1 MNWRDSNKTCQ
12 ILTAAEKGGYG
23 VLAAI
28 VYNVEH
34 ITAMVQAAEQRHSPL
49 IIQLFPSS
57 LKQTPSLVF
66 AAAAAA
72 KSASVPISVHLD
84 HAQDYEQ
91 IKHVAENLPF
101 DSIMVDMSH
110 YEKEENLA
118 KTKVLREYCHARG
131 ISVEAET
138 GRIEGGED
146 GIMDTGDLAGIL
158 TNPED
163 VEEFIASGVD
173 FLAPSVGN
181 VHGDYGPKGPELDME
196 RLRGIFRSMNG
207 RVRMVLH
214 GTNDFPPTLTQACIK
229 AGVTKVNVNK
239 LVLDPWHDNLR
250 ANATRPLTELMD
262 MGIEVLTAE
271 MERWM
276 DIIGSSGKAQ

>member
-1 MNWRDSNKTCQ
+1 MSWRNSNQTHQ
-12 ILTAAEKGGYG
+12 ILTAAKKGTYG

-34 ITAMVQAAEQRHSPL
+34 ITAFVQAAEQRRSPL

-72 KSASVPISVHLD
+72 KSASVPISIHLD
-84 HAQDYEQ
+84 HAQDYDQ
-91 IKHVAENLPF
+91 IKYVADNLPF

-110 YEKEENLA
+110 YEKKENLE
-118 KTKVLREYCHARG
+118 KTRVLREYCHTRR

-146 GIMDTGDLAGIL
+146 GIMDTGDLGGIL
-158 TNPED
+158 TNSED
-163 VEEFIASGVD
+163 VEEFIEAGID

-181 VHGDYGPKGPELDME
+181 LHGDYGSRGPQLDME
-196 RLRGIFRSMNG
+196 RLERIFSTMNG
-207 RVRMVLH
+207 RVRLVLH
-214 GTNDFPPTLTQACIK
+214 GTNDFSPELTQECIR
-229 AGVTKVNVNK
+229 AGVTKINVNK
-239 LVLDPWHDNLR
+239 LVLDPWLDNLR
-250 ANATRPLTELMD
+250 ANATRPFTELMSQ
-262 MGIEVLTAE
+262 GILLLAEE

-276 DIIGSSGKAQ
+276 DIVGSSGKA

>member
-1 MNWRDSNKTCQ
+1 M
-12 ILTAAEKGGYG
+12 
-23 VLAAI
+23 
-28 VYNVEH
+28 
-34 ITAMVQAAEQRHSPL
+34 QAAEQKKSPL

-72 KSASVPISVHLD
+72 KTASVPISVHLD

-91 IKHVAENLPF
+91 IKYVADNLPF

-118 KTKVLREYCHARG
+118 KTRVLRDYCHARG
-131 ISVEAET
+131 ITVEAET

-146 GIMDTGDLAGIL
+146 GIMDTGDLEGMLQNGASHVEWILVFITVAGIL

-163 VEEFIASGVD
+163 VEEFISAGVD

-181 VHGDYGPKGPELDME
+181 LHGDYGAKGPHLDMD
-196 RLRGIFRSMNG
+196 R
-207 RVRMVLH
+207 
-214 GTNDFPPTLTQACIK
+214 
-229 AGVTKVNVNK
+229 
-239 LVLDPWHDNLR
+239 
-250 ANATRPLTELMD
+250 
-262 MGIEVLTAE
+262 
-271 MERWM
+271 
-276 DIIGSSGKAQ
+276 

>member
-1 MNWRDSNKTCQ
+1 MSWQQLCTTRPHHHTVDKQ
-12 ILTAAEKGGYG
+12 INPNRR
-23 VLAAI
+23 
-28 VYNVEH
+28 YNVEH
-34 ITAMVQAAEQRHSPL
+34 ITAFVQAAEQKKSPL

-72 KSASVPISVHLD
+72 KTASVPISVHLD

-91 IKHVAENLPF
+91 IEYVADNLPF

-118 KTKVLREYCHARG
+118 KTRVLRDYCHARG
-131 ISVEAET
+131 ITVEAET

-146 GIMDTGDLAGIL
+146 GNMDTGDLEGMLQNGASHIKWILVFTTVAGIL

-163 VEEFIASGVD
+163 VEEFISAGVD

-181 VHGDYGPKGPELDME
+181 LHGDYGEKGPHLDMD
-196 RLRGIFRSMNG
+196 R
-207 RVRMVLH
+207 
-214 GTNDFPPTLTQACIK
+214 
-229 AGVTKVNVNK
+229 
-239 LVLDPWHDNLR
+239 
-250 ANATRPLTELMD
+250 
-262 MGIEVLTAE
+262 
-271 MERWM
+271 
-276 DIIGSSGKAQ
+276 